1 MIQEYR
7 LVLVLEAYKMSKEDI
22 DKVFQVWTADE
33 LAKKDKAIK
42 DSINL
47 YFTLEDPDEL
57 ISDLRMSKAFPS
69 LDVKA

>member
-33 LAKKDKAIK
+33 LAKKDQAIK

-47 YFTLEDPDEL
+47 YFTMEDSDEL
-57 ISDLRMSKAFPS
+57 ISDLRMTKAFPS
-69 LDVKA
+69 LDK